1 MVVYA
6 NSVFTK
12 KIYPSDV
19 RNLSLNIAM
28 LAILYALMGALVSYV
43 FYYIFD
49 EYDEKWKSSSVWY
62 KLYDVAVEISLMA
75 LIAFWAVFT
84 INTSAPIFP
93 VRQAMAEYVDTY
105 TSGMFFMYAIF
116 LFMGSLGDKLKY
128 LYETYLSKHFDR
140 VFPSHGSILDF
151 SLRYSS

>member
-6 NSVFTK
+6 NNVFTK
-12 KIYPSDV
+12 KIYVSDI

-28 LAILYALMGALVSYV
+28 LAIVYALMGALVSYV
-43 FYYIFD
+43 FYYLFD
-49 EYDEKWKSSSVWY
+49 EYDEKWKKSSGLY
-62 KLYDVAVEISLMA
+62 KLYDVAVEIALMA

-93 VRQAMAEYVDTY
+93 VRHQVAEYVDTY

-116 LFMGSLGDKLKY
+116 LFMGSLGDKLKD

-140 VFPSHGSILDF
+140 AFPSHGSILDF
-151 SLRYSS
+151 SLRYSR

>member
-12 KIYPSDV
+12 KIYPSDI

-49 EYDEKWKSSSVWY
+49 EYDEKWKTSSIGY
-62 KLYDVAVEISLMA
+62 KLYDVAVEISLMS
-75 LIAFWAVFT
+75 LIAFWLVFT

-140 VFPSHGSILDF
+140 LFPSYGSILDF

>member
-12 KIYPSDV
+12 KIYPSDI

-28 LAILYALMGALVSYV
+28 LAILYALMGALVSYI

-49 EYDEKWKSSSVWY
+49 EYDEKWKSNSVWY

>member
-6 NSVFTK
+6 NNVFTK
-12 KIYPSDV
+12 KIYPSDI

-28 LAILYALMGALVSYV
+28 LAIVYALMGALVSYI

-49 EYDEKWKSSSVWY
+49 EYDEKWKSSSGWY
-62 KLYDVAVEISLMA
+62 KMYDVAVEISLMA

-93 VRQAMAEYVDTY
+93 VRHAMAEYVDTY

-116 LFMGSLGDKLKY
+116 LFMGSLGDKLKD

>member
-1 MVVYA
+1 
-6 NSVFTK
+6 
-12 KIYPSDV
+12 
-19 RNLSLNIAM
+19 
-28 LAILYALMGALVSYV
+28 MGALVSYV

-49 EYDEKWKSSSVWY
+49 EYDEKWKKSSGWY
-62 KLYDVAVEISLMA
+62 KIYDVAVEISLMA

-93 VRQAMAEYVDTY
+93 VRHAMAEYVDTY

-116 LFMGSLGDKLKY
+116 LFMGSLGDKLKD
-128 LYETYLSKHFDR
+128 LYETYLSSHFDR